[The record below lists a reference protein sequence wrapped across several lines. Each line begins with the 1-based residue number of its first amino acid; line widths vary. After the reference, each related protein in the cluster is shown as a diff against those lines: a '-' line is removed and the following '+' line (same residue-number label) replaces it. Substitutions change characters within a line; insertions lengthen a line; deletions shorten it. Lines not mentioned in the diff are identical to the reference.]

1 MTGPPQAV
9 DTWMKKL
16 ADGSFAVGFFNRS
29 AQPVKVNFPWRNLG
43 FLSAP
48 AVRDLW
54 LRPGLRH
61 QENLVVELPLHG
73 CSFLRL
79 HSSN

>member
-1 MTGPPQAV
+1 
-9 DTWMKKL
+9 MKEL

-48 AVRDLW
+48 EARDLW
-54 LRPGLRH
+54 LRQDLGR
-61 QENLVVELPLHG
+61 QENFITELPPHG
-73 CSFLRL
+73 CALLRL
-79 HSSN
+79 RSPN